1 MAVQTDDKGNLRQT
15 REAVQ
20 SARAIYDAAR
30 ATFAA
35 ADAARTVA
43 ANAMQAAFTAWSLTH
58 AAAGGPNQ

>member
-1 MAVQTDDKGNLRQT
+1 MAVQTDEKGNLRPT

-20 SARAIYDAAR
+20 TARAAYDAAK

-43 ANAMQAAFTAWSLTH
+43 ANAVQSTFTAWSLTH